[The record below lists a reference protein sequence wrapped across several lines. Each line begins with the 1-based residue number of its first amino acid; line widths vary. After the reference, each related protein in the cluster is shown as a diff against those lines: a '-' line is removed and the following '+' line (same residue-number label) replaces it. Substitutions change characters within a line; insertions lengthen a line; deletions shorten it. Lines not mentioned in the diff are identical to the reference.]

1 MQGRVVAE
9 ESVIGAGNLKIRGCR
24 RRILRRQPGGA
35 TRPLT
40 RTLGAPHR
48 PGVHRHP
55 DGSLAVDV
63 FSRPIG
69 DFTWP
74 PPGTKGLFGR
84 LSRTVAS

>member
-1 MQGRVVAE
+1 MVE
-9 ESVIGAGNLKIRGCR
+9 ETEIGAGNLKIHGCR

-40 RTLGAPHR
+40 LTLGAPHHA
-48 PGVHRHP
+48 GVRRHP

-69 DFTWP
+69 DFTWR

-84 LSRTVAS
+84 LCRTVAS